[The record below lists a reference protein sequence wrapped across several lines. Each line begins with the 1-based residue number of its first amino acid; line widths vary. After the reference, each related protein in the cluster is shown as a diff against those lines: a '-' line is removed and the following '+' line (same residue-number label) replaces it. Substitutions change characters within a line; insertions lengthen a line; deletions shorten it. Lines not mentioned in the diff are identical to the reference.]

1 MSKWIQRLR
10 RAKGATLKAIGA
22 CEEEMKNRKTQA
34 CVLISTSTLETVSVQ
49 HKPIL

>member
-1 MSKWIQRLR
+1 MQEDRGSNP
-10 RAKGATLKAIGA
+10 KGIGA